1 MTVLMLIGGSPS
13 STAGGFK
20 TTTLA
25 VLIGNASFL
34 SSSTKKMLRFLNAE
48 SSLTPYDT

>member
-1 MTVLMLIGGSPS
+1 MLIGGSPS

-25 VLIGNASFL
+25 VLIASIFSEL
-34 SSSTKKMLRFLNAE
+34 KQQKDVEILNAE
-48 SSLTPYDT
+48 SRRTPYDT

>member
-1 MTVLMLIGGSPS
+1 MLIGGSPS

-25 VLIGNASFL
+25 VLIASIFSEL
-34 SSSTKKMLRFLNAE
+34 KHKKMLRFLNAE
-48 SSLTPYDT
+48 SRRTPYDT